1 MERRGSNNAAW
12 VWGLLSDEESPKTKN
27 IKVKRQINKTTKIKR
42 QKKRQNDINGDRCQ
56 IMRHGFGD
64 WLPAF
69 FR

>member
-27 IKVKRQINKTTKIKR
+27 IKVKRHINKNTKIKR
-42 QKKRQNDINGDRCQ
+42 QKDINGDGGQ
-56 IMRHGFGD
+56 TMLHGFGD